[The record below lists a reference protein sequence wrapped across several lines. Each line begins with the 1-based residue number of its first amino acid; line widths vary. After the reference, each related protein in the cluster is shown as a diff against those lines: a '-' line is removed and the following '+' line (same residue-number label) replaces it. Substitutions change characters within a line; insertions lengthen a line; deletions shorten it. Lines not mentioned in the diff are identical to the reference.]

1 MEERC
6 DCFGYGRE
14 RVDKGG
20 GGDTG
25 SGVDIIDLLPSD
37 PFGMDIDISTTF
49 TAINGWLED
58 LDADFG
64 VYVRNS
70 FGNTREDYG
79 LFSGINLI
87 MNHAMKF
94 QSFPSNEAPDS
105 KGGAGFMVDN
115 STTGFQF
122 SGVTNHAM
130 RFQSFP
136 SNAAPDIKGGSGV
149 MVDNSTTG
157 FQFSDVMNHA
167 MKFQSFPSNEAPD
180 IKGGS
185 GFMVDDSMT
194 GFQFRDVMQDDIM
207 GFDYGST
214 SAHVTTSEDHSP
226 SAAGGDPHEAFFL
239 ALSYL
244 ETKDLLLVERVSR
257 SLCSTIHNDSLLWRS
272 IHIDQ
277 PLNERI
283 TDDVLVQ
290 LTNRAEGNL
299 VSLSLIK
306 CTRITDDG
314 LKRVLETNPKLTK
327 LSIPGCTRLSSE
339 GILKNLKS
347 FNSTEGTSGIKHIR
361 TGGFYGI
368 THDQFNEVKC
378 LLNTGGNKHQNSC
391 LPHYYHRGNSY
402 QPSDDD
408 RDIDVEVCPRCQN
421 VRLVYDCPAD
431 SCQVKDQC
439 VALCRACI
447 HCIPRCAQCGR
458 CVHNSEYEETFS
470 LEYLCSECLKE
481 MPRCEEAH
489 EMNGDVYG

>member
-1 MEERC
+1 MALNYSQRPNNLVSPLRMEERC

-20 GGDTG
+20 GGD
-25 SGVDIIDLLPSD
+25 VDIIDLLPSD

-87 MNHAMKF
+87 MNHAMRF

-105 KGGAGFMVDN
+105 KGGSGFMVED
-115 STTGFQF
+115 SM
-122 SGVTNHAM
+122 A
-130 RFQSFP
+130 
-136 SNAAPDIKGGSGV
+136 
-149 MVDNSTTG
+149 G
-157 FQFSDVMNHA
+157 FQFSDVMNNA
-167 MKFQSFPSNEAPD
+167 MRFQSFPSNEAPD

-185 GFMVDDSMT
+185 SFMADDSMT
-194 GFQFRDVMQDDIM
+194 GFQFRDVMQDDVM

-214 SAHVTTSEDHSP
+214 SAHVTTSEDCSP

-244 ETKDLLLVERVSR
+244 ETKDLLLVDRVCR

-290 LTNRAEGNL
+290 LTDRAEGNL

-347 FNSTEGTSGIKHIR
+347 FNSSEGTSGIKHIR

-378 LLNTGGNKHQNSC
+378 LLNSGGNKHKNSC
-391 LPHYYHRGNSY
+391 VPHYYHRGNSY

-431 SCQVKDQC
+431 SCQVKDQG